1 MQRTNPNFDRPFG
14 SHFPLLAILT
24 AALLLAGFFPLRS
37 AAQEKGQKSFPS
49 AEAAS
54 AALLMAVDSNDE
66 KAMLAVLGPDAKP
79 VIFTGSVDED
89 SERHAN
95 FCRRYMELHRLVN
108 EPDGTTTLYIGAENW
123 PVPFPLVQKGGAWY
137 FDTEAGVKEI
147 QYRRIGHN
155 EMAAIHV
162 CHELVAAEKEY
173 YSRRNNVYA
182 AKIASDAGQKS
193 GLYWP
198 VSGTESESPIG
209 PRIAAASVDEG
220 AGSGS
225 SASSRPVPFQGYFFG
240 VLTRQGKNAPGGATD
255 YVANGKMTAGF
266 AFLAYPAEYRV
277 TGVMTLI
284 VNQDGVV
291 YEKDLGEKTADLAK
305 AIKEY
310 DPDSTWHNVEEQ
322 SAQQTSSDQKRK

>member
-1 MQRTNPNFDRPFG
+1 MQRTNPNFDRSFG
-14 SHFPLLAILT
+14 SHFSLLAILT
-24 AALLLAGFFPLRS
+24 ATLLLAGFFPLQS

-79 VIFTGSVDED
+79 VIFTGSIDED

-95 FCRRYMELHRLVN
+95 FCRRYMEMHRLVN

-123 PVPFPLVQKGGAWY
+123 PVPFPLVQKGGTWY

-182 AKIASDAGQKS
+182 AKIASDAGQKN

-198 VSGTESESPIG
+198 ASGTESERPIG

-225 SASSRPVPFQGYFFG
+225 SASIRPVPFQGYFFG

-255 YVANGKMTAGF
+255 YVANGKMSAGF
-266 AFLAYPAEYRV
+266 ALVAYPAEYRV

-284 VNQDGVV
+284 VNQDGAV

-310 DPDSTWHNVEEQ
+310 DPDSTWHNVEEL
-322 SAQQTSSDQKRK
+322 SAQQTSSDQKPK

>member
-24 AALLLAGFFPLRS
+24 AAILLAGFFPLRS

-95 FCRRYMELHRLVN
+95 FCRRYMEMHRLVN

-173 YSRRNNVYA
+173 YS
-182 AKIASDAGQKS
+182 
-193 GLYWP
+193 
-198 VSGTESESPIG
+198 
-209 PRIAAASVDEG
+209 
-220 AGSGS
+220 
-225 SASSRPVPFQGYFFG
+225 
-240 VLTRQGKNAPGGATD
+240 
-255 YVANGKMTAGF
+255 
-266 AFLAYPAEYRV
+266 
-277 TGVMTLI
+277 
-284 VNQDGVV
+284 
-291 YEKDLGEKTADLAK
+291 
-305 AIKEY
+305 
-310 DPDSTWHNVEEQ
+310 
-322 SAQQTSSDQKRK
+322 